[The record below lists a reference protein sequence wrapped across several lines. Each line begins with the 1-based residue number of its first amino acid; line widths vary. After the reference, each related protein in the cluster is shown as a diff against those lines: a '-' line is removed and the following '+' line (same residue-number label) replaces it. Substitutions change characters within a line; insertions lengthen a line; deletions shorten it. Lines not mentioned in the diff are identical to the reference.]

1 MSTKYNPSIVRDTLV
16 LYLDAANT
24 KSYPGSGTTWKDI
37 SGKTNTGTLTNGPT
51 FSSDNLGNIAFDGS
65 NDYVNAPAVL
75 SAGQQKYTLSAW
87 WNLTNIGSSSG
98 QSQVVME
105 QNSSAVTTHR
115 RACILLNSNTQ
126 KWGFNG
132 QSNDNHDEV
141 PLQIGQWVNG
151 VVTIDTTGGSS
162 GLKLYENGSLYFTGT
177 TNNTISNLNVGDHAF
192 AIGHKVSTGTEQFQ
206 GKISCVSVYRRVL
219 TALEVKQNYNALRW
233 RFGI

>member
-1 MSTKYNPSIVRDTLV
+1 MSTRYNPSIVRDGLAF
-16 LYLDAANT
+16 YLDAANT

-37 SGKTNTGTLTNGPT
+37 SGKGNIGTLTNGPT

-87 WNLTNIGSSSG
+87 WNITSTDGSG
-98 QSQVVME
+98 GVVVME
-105 QNSSAVTTHR
+105 QNSSAATTHR

-132 QSNDNHDEV
+132 QNNDNHDEV

-151 VVTIDTTGGSS
+151 VVTIDTTAGSS
-162 GLKLYENGSLYFTGT
+162 GVKLYENGSLYFAGT
-177 TNNTISNLNVGDHAF
+177 TSAGISNLNVGDHAF
-192 AIGHKVSTGTEQFQ
+192 AIGHKVSTGTEHFQ

-219 TALEVKQNYNALRW
+219 TATEVLQNYNAIKG
-233 RFGI
+233 RFGL

>member
-1 MSTKYNPSIVRDTLV
+1 MASAAGPNIITDGLV
-16 LYLDAANT
+16 LHLDAANT
-24 KSYPGSGTTWKDI
+24 NSYSGSGTTWTDI
-37 SGKTNTGTLTNGPT
+37 SGKANTGTLTNGPT
-51 FSSDNLGNIAFDGS
+51 FSSDNIGNFAFDGS

-87 WNLTNIGSSSG
+87 WNITNADGSG
-98 QSQVVME
+98 GVVVME

-115 RACILLNSNTQ
+115 RACILISKSAG

-141 PLQIGQWVNG
+141 PLRIGQWVNG
-151 VVTIDTTGGSS
+151 VVTIDTTAGSS

-177 TNNTISNLNVGDHAF
+177 TGAGISNLNVGDHAF
-192 AIGHKVSTGTEQFQ
+192 AIGHKVSTGTEHFQ

-219 TALEVKQNYNALRW
+219 TATEVLQNYNALKG
-233 RFGI
+233 RFGL

>member
-1 MSTKYNPSIVRDTLV
+1 MSTRYNPSIVRDGLAF
-16 LYLDAANT
+16 YLDAANT
-24 KSYPGSGTTWKDI
+24 KSYPGSGTTWTDI
-37 SGKTNTGTLTNGPT
+37 SGKGNNGTLTNGPT

-65 NDYVNAPAVL
+65 NDYVNASAVL

-87 WNLTNIGSSSG
+87 WNITSTDGSG
-98 QSQVVME
+98 GVVVME
-105 QNSSAVTTHR
+105 QNSSSVVQHR
-115 RACILLNSNTQ
+115 RACILISESAG

-151 VVTIDTTGGSS
+151 VVTIDTTAGSS

-177 TNNTISNLNVGDHAF
+177 TSTGISNLNVGDHAF
-192 AIGHKVSTGTEQFQ
+192 AIGHKVSDGSEHFH

-219 TALEVKQNYNALRW
+219 TATEVLQNYNALKG
-233 RFGI
+233 RFGL

>member
-1 MSTKYNPSIVRDTLV
+1 MSTRYNPSIVRDGLAF
-16 LYLDAANT
+16 YLDAANT
-24 KSYPGSGTTWKDI
+24 KSYPGSGTTWTDI
-37 SGKTNTGTLTNGPT
+37 SGRGNNGTLTNGPT

-65 NDYVNAPAVL
+65 NDYVNASAVL

-87 WNLTNIGSSSG
+87 WNLTNIGSGSG

-105 QNSSAVTTHR
+105 QNSSAATTHR
-115 RACILLNSNTQ
+115 RACILLNSQSQ

-132 QSNDNHDEV
+132 QNNDKHSEV

-177 TNNTISNLNVGDHAF
+177 TDAGISNLNVGTHAF
-192 AIGHKVSTGTEQFQ
+192 AIGHKVSTGTEHFQ

-219 TALEVKQNYNALRW
+219 TALEVKQNYDALRG

>member
-1 MSTKYNPSIVRDTLV
+1 MSTRYNPSIVRDGLAF
-16 LYLDAANT
+16 YLDAANT
-24 KSYPGSGTTWKDI
+24 KSYPGSGTTWTDI
-37 SGKTNTGTLTNGPT
+37 SGKGNNGTLTNSPT
-51 FSSDNLGNIAFDGS
+51 FSSDNIGNFAFDGS
-65 NDYVNAPAVL
+65 NDFVNAPAVL

-87 WNLTNIGSSSG
+87 WNLTNIGSGGG

-105 QNSSAVTTHR
+105 QNSSSLVQHR
-115 RACILLNSNTQ
+115 RSCILLNSNTQ

-151 VVTIDTTGGSS
+151 VITIDTTAGSS

-177 TNNTISNLNVGDHAF
+177 TGAGINNLNVGDHAF
-192 AIGHKVSTGTEQFQ
+192 AIGHKVTSGTEHFQ

-219 TALEVKQNYNALRW
+219 TATEVLQNYHALKG
-233 RFGI
+233 RFNL